1 MNKRM
6 LLSVLIAGVAATG
19 WVRAQARPPQP
30 PPQRDTRAAAAAA
43 PKGTAELAV
52 LVSTDEAQS
61 QPLRRVSVA
70 IQAGEL
76 DVPHIGVT
84 DDSGRVVF
92 HDLPAGNYLLTA
104 SRSGFVRTYYGS
116 SLPGRGPGVAV
127 TVLDAQR
134 VGGVTIRMLR
144 GSVITGVLRSAS
156 GRPAPNQSV
165 QAMMVRSGGGDRRA
179 VNLEGGLGSVIT
191 DDRGVYRIFGLAPG
205 DYIVSVPSV
214 AFGSQDMRMVNAEE
228 LRWADKTVSDAA
240 LAGGTAPPVL
250 SPAPASS
257 STMAYSPVYFP
268 GTTVVAEATVVTLG
282 PGEERAGVDFGL
294 LLVPTAAIKGRVVDT
309 DGRPQAN
316 VSIALKQANTNA
328 LDLFSSLFNSS
339 SRSGSD
345 GTFTIMGVKPGAYT
359 LSVRATPKAPDAA
372 GTERPAGPDLSM
384 LGFGGGATTHWAEE
398 TVSMQGMDVNDIT
411 LTLRPGMTISGKI
424 VYEATTK
431 TPPTDLTKTALSLS
445 TISDAPTDPTMAAAA
460 AFLGGAGAA
469 AKVAAD
475 GTFTVSGVAPG
486 RYRLNTP
493 LAMIPLPGAN
503 LMTGGWTLKGV
514 MVAGRDIA
522 DAPLDVKA
530 GTDVSGVV
538 VTFTDKP
545 SELSGT
551 VFDGLGR
558 VTPNFPIVVF
568 STDRAYW
575 TPNSRRVQTAR
586 PASDGQFT
594 VTGLPAGEYYVCAV
608 TAVDRTEVY
617 EAAFLDQLVAVS
629 FKITIADGQ
638 KLKQD
643 LRLGGK

>member
-1 MNKRM
+1 MTRRI
-6 LLSVLIAGVAATG
+6 LLALLIASVAATG

-52 LVSTDEAQS
+52 LVSTDESQS
-61 QPLRRVSVA
+61 QPLRRVSVS

-92 HDLPAGNYLLTA
+92 HDLTAGNYLLTA

-134 VGGVTIRMLR
+134 VGGINIRMLR
-144 GSVITGVLRSAS
+144 GSVITGVLRSSS

-165 QAMMVRSGGGDRRA
+165 QAMMVRSSGSDRRA

-205 DYIVSVPSV
+205 DYLVSVPTV

-240 LAGGTAPPVL
+240 LAGGAAPPVL
-250 SPAPASS
+250 SPAPAGS

-294 LLVPTAAIKGRVVDT
+294 LLVPTAVLKGRVVDT

-316 VSIALKQANTNA
+316 VSIALKQANANA
-328 LDLFSSLFNSS
+328 LDLFSNLFNSS
-339 SRSGSD
+339 GRTLPD
-345 GTFTIMGVKPGAYT
+345 GTFTIQGVKPGSYA

-372 GTERPAGPDLSM
+372 GGERPAGPDLSI
-384 LGFGGGATTHWAEE
+384 LGFGGATTHWAEE
-398 TVSMQGMDVNDIT
+398 TVAVQGIDVNDIT

-431 TPPTDLTKTALSLS
+431 TAPTDLTKTALSLS
-445 TISDAPTDPTMAAAA
+445 TMSDTATDPTAAAAA
-460 AFLGGAGAA
+460 AFLGGGGAA

-514 MVAGRDIA
+514 MVGGRDIA

-530 GTDVSGVV
+530 GADVSGVV

-568 STDRAYW
+568 STDRGYW
-575 TPNSRRVQTAR
+575 TPSSRRVQTAR

-617 EAAFLDQLVAVS
+617 ESAFLDQLVAVS